1 MRGFSLVFCFF
12 WILNTK
18 IIIINYNI
26 IHATYWKN
34 NKEINEILKLVL
46 SLRHISYNKFKIINF
61 MEFIHIKGL

>member
-1 MRGFSLVFCFF
+1 MFY
-12 WILNTK
+12 IAKKN
-18 IIIINYNI
+18 
-26 IHATYWKN
+26 N